1 MGTFSD
7 IGILSF
13 NGNKTITT
21 GGGGALLTNN
31 RKLYEYANLLS
42 NGAKEFHKWEYIHS
56 EPGYNYKMPA
66 INAALGL
73 GQLEKLNNFFK
84 EEKKFV

>member
-1 MGTFSD
+1 MYCSYYKKRQLGTFSD

-31 RKLYEYANLLS
+31 RKLYEY
-42 NGAKEFHKWEYIHS
+42 EFI
-56 EPGYNYKMPA
+56 
-66 INAALGL
+66 I
-73 GQLEKLNNFFK
+73 
-84 EEKKFV
+84 